1 MSLDTTS
8 LNKQTSLTRQT
19 SLAKKVSKTRIKVCG
34 ITSVE
39 DAVAAVDAGADA
51 IGLVFYEKSPRFVS
65 IEQAREIAASVPPF
79 ISVVGLFVDA
89 EDEFIQAVL
98 EQVPLTLLQFHG
110 NEPDSWCQRWN
121 RQYIKALRVRPEMSV
136 KQVVAKYPGA
146 SGVLLDAYRK
156 GVPGGTGESFDWT
169 LIPDSLE
176 KPVVLAGGLSA
187 TNVAEAIKKVSPFA
201 VDVSSG
207 VELKPGVKNHDA
219 VRAFARA
226 VVREN
231 DQASGQCEAGER

>member
-1 MSLDTTS
+1 MSLTS
-8 LNKQTSLTRQT
+8 SINLTN
-19 SLAKKVSKTRIKVCG
+19 AVHKTRIKVCG

-39 DAVAAVDAGADA
+39 DALAAVDAGADA
-51 IGLVFYEKSPRFVS
+51 IGLVFYDKSPRHVT
-65 IEQAREIAASVPPF
+65 IAQAREIAACVPPF

-89 EDEFIQAVL
+89 DEVFMQSVL
-98 EQVPLTLLQFHG
+98 NQVPLTLLQFHG
-110 NEPDSWCQRWN
+110 NEPDDWCQQWN

-136 KQVVAKYPGA
+136 NHAVAQYPGA

-156 GVPGGTGESFDWT
+156 GVPGGTGESFDWR

-176 KPVVLAGGLSA
+176 KPVILAGGLDA
-187 TNVAEAIKKVSPFA
+187 TNVAEAIRRVSPFA

-207 VELKPGVKNHDA
+207 VEQKPGVKNHDA

-226 VVREN
+226 VVDVN
-231 DQASGQCEAGER
+231 GLISA